1 MLKLIIKNLSDY
13 AINYNYIVASAVD
26 GDLQFYG
33 AWNNRNRAYEVAK
46 NIGGVVIKNPKKF
59 M

>member
-1 MLKLIIKNLSDY
+1 MLKLIIKSLSDY

-26 GDLQFYG
+26 GDLRFYG
-33 AWNNRNRAYEVAK
+33 AWNNRGKAYEVAK